1 VSGSLVTNSH
11 LVHSVEMIAA
21 NKPILTIDLF
31 PILEG
36 KLIELLR
43 CLRHDEW
50 SRLTL
55 AKRWTVKD
63 VAAHLLDGNL
73 KRLSIQ
79 RDGFLGLAAPP
90 RGGYEAFV
98 AFINQNNAEWV
109 QAAQRL
115 SPRVLIDLLEVTS
128 KQVDELYRR
137 LDPFAPALWGVTW
150 AGEEKSANW
159 FDIAREYTER
169 WHHQQQI
176 RVAVDRPGI
185 SGREIYFPVLET
197 FMRGLPHAFR
207 STPTREGTVVEV
219 QVTGEAGGSW
229 FLQRCDSSW
238 HLVESAGPADAT
250 LHMDQELAW
259 RVFTKA
265 VDTQTALEQ
274 VQTTGDRLLATKALS
289 LVAVLA

>member
-1 VSGSLVTNSH
+1 MT
-11 LVHSVEMIAA
+11 AA

-50 SRLTL
+50 SRSTL

-63 VAAHLLDGNL
+63 VAAHLLDGDL

-90 RGGYEAFV
+90 SGGYEAFV

-115 SPRVLIDLLEVTS
+115 SPRVLTDLLEVTS
-128 KQVDELYRR
+128 KQVYELYRR
-137 LDPFAPALWGVTW
+137 LDPLAPALWGVTW

-185 SGREIYFPVLET
+185 SGRELYFPVLET

-207 STPTREGTVVEV
+207 STPAREGTMVEV

-238 HLVESAGPADAT
+238 QLVESAGPADAT